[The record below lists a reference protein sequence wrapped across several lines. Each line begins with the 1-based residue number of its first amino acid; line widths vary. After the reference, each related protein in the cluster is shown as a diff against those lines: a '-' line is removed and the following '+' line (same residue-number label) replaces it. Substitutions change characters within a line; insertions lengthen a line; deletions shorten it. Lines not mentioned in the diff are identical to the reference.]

1 MVIYIDWIKIREGDK
16 KAFDRSFDLHY
27 LPLCEFISR
36 YIKDKS
42 IIEDLVI
49 ECFAK
54 IWENRQSLNI
64 KTSFQNYLVTMV
76 KNSAI
81 SYLRKNQFSFSD
93 FENVSNSLIDDETD
107 PLEDAE
113 LLNKLHDAISR
124 LPEQRRNILKM
135 SVFEE
140 KSNAKIAEELHITI
154 NTVKTQIARSYR
166 FLRTELDV
174 SQRVLLSLL
183 LS

>member
-1 MVIYIDWIKIREGDK
+1 
-16 KAFDRSFDLHY
+16 
-27 LPLCEFISR
+27 
-36 YIKDKS
+36 
-42 IIEDLVI
+42 
-49 ECFAK
+49 
-54 IWENRQSLNI
+54 
-64 KTSFQNYLVTMV
+64 MV

-81 SYLRKNQFSFSD
+81 SYLRKNQFLFSD
-93 FENVSNSLIDDETD
+93 FDNVSNLLIDDETD

-113 LLNKLHDAISR
+113 LLNKLHDAINR

-166 FLRTELDV
+166 FLRAELDV
-174 SQRVLLSLL
+174 PQRVLLSLL
-183 LS
+183 LA

>member
-1 MVIYIDWIKIREGDK
+1 MVIHIDWMKIREGDK
-16 KAFDRSFDLHY
+16 KMFDKTFDLHY
-27 LPLCEFISR
+27 LPLCAFISR
-36 YIKDKS
+36 YINDKS

-54 IWENRQSLNI
+54 IWENRQTLNI
-64 KTSFQNYLVTMV
+64 KTSFQNYLITMV

-81 SYLRKNQFSFSD
+81 SYLRKNQFLVTD
-93 FENVSNSLIDDETD
+93 FENISNSLIEDETD

-113 LLNKLHDAISR
+113 LLNKLHDAIDR

-140 KSNAKIAEELHITI
+140 KSNAKIAEELHISV

-166 FLRTELDV
+166 FLRSELNV
-174 SQRVLLSLL
+174 SQRVIFSLL
-183 LS
+183 FT

>member
-1 MVIYIDWIKIREGDK
+1 MIIHIDWIKIREGDK
-16 KAFDRSFDLHY
+16 KTFDMTFDLHY
-27 LPLCEFISR
+27 LPLCAFISR
-36 YIKDKS
+36 YIHDKS

-54 IWENRQSLNI
+54 IWENRQTLNI

-81 SYLRKNQFSFSD
+81 SYLRKNQFLVTD
-93 FENVSNSLIDDETD
+93 FDNISNSLYEDETD
-107 PLEDAE
+107 PLEDVQ
-113 LLNKLHDAISR
+113 LLNKLHDAIDR

-140 KSNAKIAEELHITI
+140 KSNARIAEELHISV

-166 FLRTELDV
+166 FLRSELSV
-174 SQRVLLSLL
+174 SQRVIFSLL
-183 LS
+183 FA

>member
-16 KAFDRSFDLHY
+16 KVFDRSFDLHY

-42 IIEDLVI
+42 VIEDLVI

-54 IWENRQSLNI
+54 LWENRETLNI

-81 SYLRKNQFSFSD
+81 SYLRKNQFLFSD
-93 FENVSNSLIDDETD
+93 FENISNTIIDDETD
-107 PLEDAE
+107 PLEDVE
-113 LLNKLHDAISR
+113 LLNKLHDAINR

-166 FLRTELDV
+166 FLRSELGV
-174 SQRVLLSLL
+174 SQQVIFSLL
-183 LS
+183 LA

>member
-16 KAFDRSFDLHY
+16 KVFDRSFDLHY

-42 IIEDLVI
+42 IIEDIVI

-54 IWENRQSLNI
+54 IWENRQTLNVT
-64 KTSFQNYLVTMV
+64 TSFHNYLVTMV

-81 SYLRKNQFSFSD
+81 SYLRKNQFLFSD
-93 FENVSNSLIDDETD
+93 FENVSNSLISDETD

-113 LLNKLHDAISR
+113 LLNKLHDAICR

-166 FLRTELDV
+166 FLRAELGV
-174 SQRVLLSLL
+174 SQQVIFSLL
-183 LS
+183 MA